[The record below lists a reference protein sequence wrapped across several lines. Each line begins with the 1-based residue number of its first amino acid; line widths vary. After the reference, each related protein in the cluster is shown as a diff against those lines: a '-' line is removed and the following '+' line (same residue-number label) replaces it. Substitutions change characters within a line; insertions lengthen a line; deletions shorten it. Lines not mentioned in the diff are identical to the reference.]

1 MFSANI
7 LTGVLKILPLI
18 LKTVRFL
25 IIKQDFSESAMIVSA
40 KKTLIE
46 KNFSITLDKQE
57 AICYLKTVM
66 ITIIKN

>member
-1 MFSANI
+1 M
-7 LTGVLKILPLI
+7 PLI